1 MRTVH
6 HILLA
11 AVTLLLLAIPVL
23 AHHSFSSEFDANKKI
38 SIDGVISK
46 VELINPHGYVHVD
59 VKDPK
64 TGKVTTWL
72 FETHGP
78 GQLRRMGLTRD
89 VVGSTR
95 LSMDMLPKTE
105 AALLGEPSTSL
116 MTGAPS
122 GPIVPRRSRNEAPS
136 RDEITPAW
144 KGTGSITITE
154 CNLSSLSTVLRNYGR
169 VIFPSSQRRARSASA
184 IAQSRNTRSASA
196 IARSRNTRS
205 ASAIARSRKSD
216 QTGE

>member
-46 VELINPHGYVHVD
+46 VELINPHGYVHLD

-89 VVGSTR
+89 VVGQHAVVDGYAAKDGSSFAWGTKYVFDDGR
-95 LSMDMLPKTE
+95 TILTYSPE
-105 AALLGEPSTSL
+105 A
-116 MTGAPS
+116 
-122 GPIVPRRSRNEAPS
+122 
-136 RDEITPAW
+136 
-144 KGTGSITITE
+144 K
-154 CNLSSLSTVLRNYGR
+154 
-169 VIFPSSQRRARSASA
+169 
-184 IAQSRNTRSASA
+184 
-196 IARSRNTRS
+196 
-205 ASAIARSRKSD
+205 
-216 QTGE
+216 

>member
-1 MRTVH
+1 MRQT
-6 HILLA
+6 HIVLLT
-11 AVTLLLLAIPVL
+11 AVALFMLALPVS

-89 VVGSTR
+89 IVGQHAVVDGYAAKDGSSFAWGTKYVFDDGR
-95 LSMDMLPKTE
+95 TILTYSPE
-105 AALLGEPSTSL
+105 A
-116 MTGAPS
+116 
-122 GPIVPRRSRNEAPS
+122 
-136 RDEITPAW
+136 
-144 KGTGSITITE
+144 K
-154 CNLSSLSTVLRNYGR
+154 
-169 VIFPSSQRRARSASA
+169 
-184 IAQSRNTRSASA
+184 
-196 IARSRNTRS
+196 
-205 ASAIARSRKSD
+205 
-216 QTGE
+216 

>member
-46 VELINPHGYVHVD
+46 VELINPHGYVHLD

-64 TGKVTTWL
+64 TGKITTWL

-89 VVGSTR
+89 VVGQHAVVDGYAAKDGSSFAWGTKYVFDDGR
-95 LSMDMLPKTE
+95 TILTYSPE
-105 AALLGEPSTSL
+105 A
-116 MTGAPS
+116 
-122 GPIVPRRSRNEAPS
+122 
-136 RDEITPAW
+136 
-144 KGTGSITITE
+144 K
-154 CNLSSLSTVLRNYGR
+154 
-169 VIFPSSQRRARSASA
+169 
-184 IAQSRNTRSASA
+184 
-196 IARSRNTRS
+196 
-205 ASAIARSRKSD
+205 
-216 QTGE
+216 

>member
-1 MRTVH
+1 MSKIH
-6 HILLA
+6 CILLA
-11 AVTLLLLAIPVL
+11 AVALIVLAIPVL

-89 VVGSTR
+89 IVGQHAVVDGYAAKDGSSFAWGTKYVFDDGR
-95 LSMDMLPKTE
+95 TILTYSPE
-105 AALLGEPSTSL
+105 A
-116 MTGAPS
+116 
-122 GPIVPRRSRNEAPS
+122 
-136 RDEITPAW
+136 
-144 KGTGSITITE
+144 K
-154 CNLSSLSTVLRNYGR
+154 
-169 VIFPSSQRRARSASA
+169 
-184 IAQSRNTRSASA
+184 
-196 IARSRNTRS
+196 
-205 ASAIARSRKSD
+205 
-216 QTGE
+216 

>member
-1 MRTVH
+1 MRKT
-6 HILLA
+6 HIFLLA
-11 AVTLLLLAIPVL
+11 AVALFVLAIPVV

-89 VVGSTR
+89 VVGQHAVVDGYAAKDGSSFAWGTKYVFDDGR
-95 LSMDMLPKTE
+95 TILTYSPE
-105 AALLGEPSTSL
+105 A
-116 MTGAPS
+116 
-122 GPIVPRRSRNEAPS
+122 
-136 RDEITPAW
+136 
-144 KGTGSITITE
+144 K
-154 CNLSSLSTVLRNYGR
+154 
-169 VIFPSSQRRARSASA
+169 
-184 IAQSRNTRSASA
+184 
-196 IARSRNTRS
+196 
-205 ASAIARSRKSD
+205 
-216 QTGE
+216 

>member
-1 MRTVH
+1 MRTFH

-11 AVTLLLLAIPVL
+11 AVTLLLLAIPVV

-46 VELINPHGYVHVD
+46 VELINPHGYVHLD

-89 VVGSTR
+89 IVGQHAVVDGYAAKDGSSFAWGTKYVFDDGR
-95 LSMDMLPKTE
+95 TILTYSPE
-105 AALLGEPSTSL
+105 A
-116 MTGAPS
+116 
-122 GPIVPRRSRNEAPS
+122 
-136 RDEITPAW
+136 
-144 KGTGSITITE
+144 K
-154 CNLSSLSTVLRNYGR
+154 
-169 VIFPSSQRRARSASA
+169 
-184 IAQSRNTRSASA
+184 
-196 IARSRNTRS
+196 
-205 ASAIARSRKSD
+205 
-216 QTGE
+216 

>member
-1 MRTVH
+1 MRTAH

-64 TGKVTTWL
+64 TGRVTTWL

-78 GQLRRMGLTRD
+78 GQLRRMGVTRD
-89 VVGSTR
+89 IVGQHAVVDGYAAKDGSSFAWGTKYVFDDGR
-95 LSMDMLPKTE
+95 TILTYSPE
-105 AALLGEPSTSL
+105 A
-116 MTGAPS
+116 
-122 GPIVPRRSRNEAPS
+122 
-136 RDEITPAW
+136 
-144 KGTGSITITE
+144 K
-154 CNLSSLSTVLRNYGR
+154 
-169 VIFPSSQRRARSASA
+169 
-184 IAQSRNTRSASA
+184 
-196 IARSRNTRS
+196 
-205 ASAIARSRKSD
+205 
-216 QTGE
+216 

>member
-1 MRTVH
+1 MRTFL

-46 VELINPHGYVHVD
+46 VELINPHGYVHLD

-89 VVGSTR
+89 VVGQHAVVDGYAAKDGSSFAWGTKYVFDDGR
-95 LSMDMLPKTE
+95 TILTYSPE
-105 AALLGEPSTSL
+105 A
-116 MTGAPS
+116 
-122 GPIVPRRSRNEAPS
+122 
-136 RDEITPAW
+136 
-144 KGTGSITITE
+144 K
-154 CNLSSLSTVLRNYGR
+154 
-169 VIFPSSQRRARSASA
+169 
-184 IAQSRNTRSASA
+184 
-196 IARSRNTRS
+196 
-205 ASAIARSRKSD
+205 
-216 QTGE
+216 

>member
-1 MRTVH
+1 MRKT
-6 HILLA
+6 HIFLLA
-11 AVTLLLLAIPVL
+11 AVALFVLAIPVV

-89 VVGSTR
+89 VVGQHAVVDGYAAKDGSSFAWGTR
-95 LSMDMLPKTE
+95 YVFDDGRTILTYSPE
-105 AALLGEPSTSL
+105 A
-116 MTGAPS
+116 
-122 GPIVPRRSRNEAPS
+122 
-136 RDEITPAW
+136 
-144 KGTGSITITE
+144 K
-154 CNLSSLSTVLRNYGR
+154 
-169 VIFPSSQRRARSASA
+169 
-184 IAQSRNTRSASA
+184 
-196 IARSRNTRS
+196 
-205 ASAIARSRKSD
+205 
-216 QTGE
+216 

>member
-64 TGKVTTWL
+64 TGKITTWL

-89 VVGSTR
+89 IVGQHAVVDGYAAKDGS
-95 LSMDMLPKTE
+95 SF
-105 AALLGEPSTSL
+105 
-116 MTGAPS
+116 
-122 GPIVPRRSRNEAPS
+122 
-136 RDEITPAW
+136 AW
-144 KGTGSITITE
+144 GTKYVFDDGRTILTY
-154 CNLSSLSTVLRNYGR
+154 S
-169 VIFPSSQRRARSASA
+169 P
-184 IAQSRNTRSASA
+184 
-196 IARSRNTRS
+196 
-205 ASAIARSRKSD
+205 
-216 QTGE
+216 

>member
-1 MRTVH
+1 MRTFH

-11 AVTLLLLAIPVL
+11 AVTLLMLAIPVL

-46 VELINPHGYVHVD
+46 VELINPHGYVHLD

-89 VVGSTR
+89 VVGQHAVVDGYAAKDGSSFAWGTKYVFDDGR
-95 LSMDMLPKTE
+95 TILTYSPE
-105 AALLGEPSTSL
+105 A
-116 MTGAPS
+116 
-122 GPIVPRRSRNEAPS
+122 
-136 RDEITPAW
+136 
-144 KGTGSITITE
+144 K
-154 CNLSSLSTVLRNYGR
+154 
-169 VIFPSSQRRARSASA
+169 
-184 IAQSRNTRSASA
+184 
-196 IARSRNTRS
+196 
-205 ASAIARSRKSD
+205 
-216 QTGE
+216 

>member
-1 MRTVH
+1 MRTFH

-46 VELINPHGYVHVD
+46 VELINPHGYVHLD

-89 VVGSTR
+89 VVGQHAVVDGYAAKDGSSFAWGTKYVFDDGR
-95 LSMDMLPKTE
+95 TILTYSPE
-105 AALLGEPSTSL
+105 A
-116 MTGAPS
+116 
-122 GPIVPRRSRNEAPS
+122 
-136 RDEITPAW
+136 
-144 KGTGSITITE
+144 K
-154 CNLSSLSTVLRNYGR
+154 
-169 VIFPSSQRRARSASA
+169 
-184 IAQSRNTRSASA
+184 
-196 IARSRNTRS
+196 
-205 ASAIARSRKSD
+205 
-216 QTGE
+216 

>member
-1 MRTVH
+1 MKKMQGVLFAAF
-6 HILLA
+6 LLM
-11 AVTLLLLAIPVL
+11 VFSIPVP

-122 GPIVPRRSRNEAPS
+122 GPIVQRRSRN
-136 RDEITPAW
+136 
-144 KGTGSITITE
+144 K
-154 CNLSSLSTVLRNYGR
+154 
-169 VIFPSSQRRARSASA
+169 
-184 IAQSRNTRSASA
+184 
-196 IARSRNTRS
+196 
-205 ASAIARSRKSD
+205 
-216 QTGE
+216 

>member
-1 MRTVH
+1 MRTFL

-11 AVTLLLLAIPVL
+11 AVTLLLLAIPVV

-46 VELINPHGYVHVD
+46 VELINPHGYVHLD

-89 VVGSTR
+89 VVGQHAVVDGYAAKDGSSFAWGTKYVFDDGR
-95 LSMDMLPKTE
+95 TILTYSPE
-105 AALLGEPSTSL
+105 A
-116 MTGAPS
+116 
-122 GPIVPRRSRNEAPS
+122 
-136 RDEITPAW
+136 
-144 KGTGSITITE
+144 K
-154 CNLSSLSTVLRNYGR
+154 
-169 VIFPSSQRRARSASA
+169 
-184 IAQSRNTRSASA
+184 
-196 IARSRNTRS
+196 
-205 ASAIARSRKSD
+205 
-216 QTGE
+216 

>member
-1 MRTVH
+1 MKKTQGVLFAAF
-6 HILLA
+6 LLVA
-11 AVTLLLLAIPVL
+11 FSLPVP

-122 GPIVPRRSRNEAPS
+122 
-136 RDEITPAW
+136 
-144 KGTGSITITE
+144 
-154 CNLSSLSTVLRNYGR
+154 
-169 VIFPSSQRRARSASA
+169 
-184 IAQSRNTRSASA
+184 
-196 IARSRNTRS
+196 
-205 ASAIARSRKSD
+205 
-216 QTGE
+216 

>member
-1 MRTVH
+1 MRTFL

-11 AVTLLLLAIPVL
+11 AVTLLLLAIPVV

-46 VELINPHGYVHVD
+46 VELINPHGYVHLD

-89 VVGSTR
+89 VVGQHAVQHAVVDGYAAKDGSSFAWGTKYVFDDGR
-95 LSMDMLPKTE
+95 TILTYSPE
-105 AALLGEPSTSL
+105 A
-116 MTGAPS
+116 
-122 GPIVPRRSRNEAPS
+122 
-136 RDEITPAW
+136 
-144 KGTGSITITE
+144 K
-154 CNLSSLSTVLRNYGR
+154 
-169 VIFPSSQRRARSASA
+169 
-184 IAQSRNTRSASA
+184 
-196 IARSRNTRS
+196 
-205 ASAIARSRKSD
+205 
-216 QTGE
+216 

>member
-46 VELINPHGYVHVD
+46 VELINPHGYVHLD
-59 VKDPK
+59 VKDSK
-64 TGKVTTWL
+64 TGKITTWL

-89 VVGSTR
+89 VVGQHAVVDGYAAKDGSSFAWGTKYVFDDGR
-95 LSMDMLPKTE
+95 TILTYSPE
-105 AALLGEPSTSL
+105 A
-116 MTGAPS
+116 
-122 GPIVPRRSRNEAPS
+122 
-136 RDEITPAW
+136 
-144 KGTGSITITE
+144 K
-154 CNLSSLSTVLRNYGR
+154 
-169 VIFPSSQRRARSASA
+169 
-184 IAQSRNTRSASA
+184 
-196 IARSRNTRS
+196 
-205 ASAIARSRKSD
+205 
-216 QTGE
+216 

>member
-64 TGKVTTWL
+64 TGKITTWL

-89 VVGSTR
+89 VVGQHAVVDGYAAKDGSSFAWGTKYVFDDGR
-95 LSMDMLPKTE
+95 TILTYSPE
-105 AALLGEPSTSL
+105 A
-116 MTGAPS
+116 
-122 GPIVPRRSRNEAPS
+122 
-136 RDEITPAW
+136 
-144 KGTGSITITE
+144 K
-154 CNLSSLSTVLRNYGR
+154 
-169 VIFPSSQRRARSASA
+169 
-184 IAQSRNTRSASA
+184 
-196 IARSRNTRS
+196 
-205 ASAIARSRKSD
+205 
-216 QTGE
+216 

>member
-1 MRTVH
+1 MRKSHSV
-6 HILLA
+6 LLA
-11 AVTLLLLAIPVL
+11 ALALFMLALPVL

-89 VVGSTR
+89 ILGQHAVVDGYAAKDGSSFAWGTKYVFDDGR
-95 LSMDMLPKTE
+95 TILTYSPE
-105 AALLGEPSTSL
+105 A
-116 MTGAPS
+116 
-122 GPIVPRRSRNEAPS
+122 
-136 RDEITPAW
+136 
-144 KGTGSITITE
+144 K
-154 CNLSSLSTVLRNYGR
+154 
-169 VIFPSSQRRARSASA
+169 
-184 IAQSRNTRSASA
+184 
-196 IARSRNTRS
+196 
-205 ASAIARSRKSD
+205 
-216 QTGE
+216 

>member
-89 VVGSTR
+89 IVGQHAVVDGYAAKDGSSFAWGTKYVFDDGR
-95 LSMDMLPKTE
+95 TILTYSPE
-105 AALLGEPSTSL
+105 A
-116 MTGAPS
+116 
-122 GPIVPRRSRNEAPS
+122 
-136 RDEITPAW
+136 
-144 KGTGSITITE
+144 K
-154 CNLSSLSTVLRNYGR
+154 
-169 VIFPSSQRRARSASA
+169 
-184 IAQSRNTRSASA
+184 
-196 IARSRNTRS
+196 
-205 ASAIARSRKSD
+205 
-216 QTGE
+216 

>member
-1 MRTVH
+1 MRMVH

-64 TGKVTTWL
+64 TGRVTTWL

-89 VVGSTR
+89 IVGQHAVVDGYAAKDGSSFAWGTKYVFDDGR
-95 LSMDMLPKTE
+95 TILTYSPE
-105 AALLGEPSTSL
+105 A
-116 MTGAPS
+116 
-122 GPIVPRRSRNEAPS
+122 
-136 RDEITPAW
+136 
-144 KGTGSITITE
+144 K
-154 CNLSSLSTVLRNYGR
+154 
-169 VIFPSSQRRARSASA
+169 
-184 IAQSRNTRSASA
+184 
-196 IARSRNTRS
+196 
-205 ASAIARSRKSD
+205 
-216 QTGE
+216 

>member
-1 MRTVH
+1 MRTFH

-11 AVTLLLLAIPVL
+11 AVTLLMLAIPVL

-89 VVGSTR
+89 VVGQHAVVDGYAAKDGSSFAWGTKYVFDDGR
-95 LSMDMLPKTE
+95 TILTYSPE
-105 AALLGEPSTSL
+105 A
-116 MTGAPS
+116 
-122 GPIVPRRSRNEAPS
+122 
-136 RDEITPAW
+136 
-144 KGTGSITITE
+144 K
-154 CNLSSLSTVLRNYGR
+154 
-169 VIFPSSQRRARSASA
+169 
-184 IAQSRNTRSASA
+184 
-196 IARSRNTRS
+196 
-205 ASAIARSRKSD
+205 
-216 QTGE
+216 

>member
-46 VELINPHGYVHVD
+46 VELINPHGYVHLD

-64 TGKVTTWL
+64 TGKITTWL

-89 VVGSTR
+89 VVGQHAVVDGYAAKDGSSFSWGTKYVFDDGR
-95 LSMDMLPKTE
+95 TILTYSPE
-105 AALLGEPSTSL
+105 A
-116 MTGAPS
+116 
-122 GPIVPRRSRNEAPS
+122 
-136 RDEITPAW
+136 
-144 KGTGSITITE
+144 K
-154 CNLSSLSTVLRNYGR
+154 
-169 VIFPSSQRRARSASA
+169 
-184 IAQSRNTRSASA
+184 
-196 IARSRNTRS
+196 
-205 ASAIARSRKSD
+205 
-216 QTGE
+216 

>member
-64 TGKVTTWL
+64 TGKITTWL

-78 GQLRRMGLTRD
+78 TIAPDGIDTRRCRTARGCRWIC
-89 VVGSTR
+89 
-95 LSMDMLPKTE
+95 
-105 AALLGEPSTSL
+105 GE
-116 MTGAPS
+116 
-122 GPIVPRRSRNEAPS
+122 
-136 RDEITPAW
+136 
-144 KGTGSITITE
+144 
-154 CNLSSLSTVLRNYGR
+154 
-169 VIFPSSQRRARSASA
+169 
-184 IAQSRNTRSASA
+184 
-196 IARSRNTRS
+196 
-205 ASAIARSRKSD
+205 
-216 QTGE
+216 

>member
-1 MRTVH
+1 MRLVH

-89 VVGSTR
+89 IVGQHAVVDGYAAKDGSSFAWGTKYVFDDGR
-95 LSMDMLPKTE
+95 TILTYSPE
-105 AALLGEPSTSL
+105 A
-116 MTGAPS
+116 
-122 GPIVPRRSRNEAPS
+122 
-136 RDEITPAW
+136 
-144 KGTGSITITE
+144 K
-154 CNLSSLSTVLRNYGR
+154 
-169 VIFPSSQRRARSASA
+169 
-184 IAQSRNTRSASA
+184 
-196 IARSRNTRS
+196 
-205 ASAIARSRKSD
+205 
-216 QTGE
+216 